1 MKIMFDSNV
10 WRIVSTPS
18 KFPKEKSINDFQK
31 IREAIVAGKIDPYI
45 SETAFTIEAIKKV
58 HRKAAIAKKKLRI
71 ETETTEKDGGVSL
84 FITIGPS
91 AGSKFD
97 LNPILKNHFE
107 DAVKLGFKIVRLPRI
122 GSFFNIDVD
131 KNRYI
136 LPPSEL
142 EGYQKK
148 VFDIAGQIESYNAGF
163 AHLKSIAA
171 NYGNGLTDGMSKAPA
186 SEEQNIIKAVAEW
199 ADGDSVAISIALAC
213 DYFCTRDKAKKGGVN
228 SVLSTSNI
236 AWLKREHD
244 FKVISP
250 EDLARLV

>member
-1 MKIMFDSNV
+1 MFDSNI

-18 KFPKEKSINDFQK
+18 KFPKEKSINDFQR
-31 IREAIVAGKIDPYI
+31 IREAIVTGKIDPYI
-45 SETAFTIEAIKKV
+45 SETVFTIEAIKKV
-58 HRKAAIAKKKLRI
+58 HRKATIAKKKPRI

-84 FITIGPS
+84 SINIGPS

-122 GSFFNIDVD
+122 SSFTNVDVD

-136 LPPSEL
+136 LPSSEL
-142 EGYQKK
+142 EVYQKR
-148 VFDIAGQIESYNAGF
+148 VFDIADQIESHNAGF

-171 NYGNGLTDGMSKAPA
+171 TYGDGLTDGISKAPA

-199 ADGDSVAISIALAC
+199 ADGDSVAISIALTC
-213 DYFCTRDKAKKGGVN
+213 DFFCTRDKAKKGGVD
-228 SVLSTSNI
+228 SVLSTPNI
-236 AWLKREHD
+236 AWLKKDHG
-244 FKVISP
+244 FIVISP
-250 EDLARLV
+250 EELAKLV